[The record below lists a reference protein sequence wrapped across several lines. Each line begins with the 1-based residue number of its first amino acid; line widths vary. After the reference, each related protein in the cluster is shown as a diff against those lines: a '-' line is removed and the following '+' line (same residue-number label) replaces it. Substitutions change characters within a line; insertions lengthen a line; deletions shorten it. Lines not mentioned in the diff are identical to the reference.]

1 MRGLRLAG
9 ARGWMRENGL
19 SLLLCAA
26 VVLQTGILVR
36 GQILPLVER
45 VRQVWS
51 MPALERSGRLAFG
64 DAFWEYIDFIRR
76 TVPEDAIVIIPP
88 EAVDVA
94 LGSEGI
100 MQYYLFPRGV
110 SNCPRGEPLEPCIL
124 RLTGSN
130 SYILAVPG
138 FPPRAAA
145 EQVKRFLPLDRY
157 RGIYVPTPLP

>member
-9 ARGWMRENGL
+9 ARGWVRENGL
-19 SLLLCAA
+19 PLLLCAA

-100 MQYYLFPRGV
+100 MRHCLMVAQRDPDLNKHWCQPVVLIADGDGL
-110 SNCPRGEPLEPCIL
+110 SQIQ
-124 RLTGSN
+124 
-130 SYILAVPG
+130 
-138 FPPRAAA
+138 RA
-145 EQVKRFLPLDRY
+145 
-157 RGIYVPTPLP
+157 G